1 MRNKHTIRQT
11 KPRKFTAN
19 ILTHVKSCLGKRNM
33 TRNLAPDRNL
43 DSNKEIKNAK
53 NGVQDKSI
61 HFLIFNSFK

>member
-1 MRNKHTIRQT
+1 
-11 KPRKFTAN
+11 
-19 ILTHVKSCLGKRNM
+19 M